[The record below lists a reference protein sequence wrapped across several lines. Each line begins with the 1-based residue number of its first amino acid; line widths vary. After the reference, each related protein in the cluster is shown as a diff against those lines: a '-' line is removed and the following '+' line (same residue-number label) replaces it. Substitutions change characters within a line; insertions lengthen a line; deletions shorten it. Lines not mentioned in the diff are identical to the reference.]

1 MQNMHLY
8 NMNDKPIGNRGEI
21 IIYRAEDNT
30 VQLAVR
36 MENETVWLTASQMAM
51 LFDRDV
57 KTIRKHINNA
67 LREELDKSLVVAN
80 FASTK
85 KYGRREGFTQQ
96 KEEII
101 YNLDVIIS
109 VGYRVKSQR
118 GVQFRQWANRILK
131 DYLVKGFAVNE
142 KLRREQ
148 LSDLRQLV
156 QIVGRT
162 VQSKAVESV
171 DETQAIFDVVLDYTY
186 ALDTLDN
193 YDYERL
199 TVKETTPEERFHAT
213 YENAMQTIAALR
225 EKFGGSTLFGNE
237 KDDSFKSSIGQ
248 IYQTFGGKDLYP
260 SVEEKAAM
268 LLYLVTK
275 NHSFSDGNKRIA
287 ATLFLWFLNN
297 NGILY
302 REDGTKR
309 LADNTLVALT
319 LMIAESRTEEKDTM
333 VKVVVNLIG
342 AGVWSMQIKAN
353 SEGNKFLQMFPYWVI
368 AYGVSLALLCPVAFF
383 SIWEHN
389 IDFILMCVV
398 LSIALVFALLIIAAF
413 VVAIIKKQYRNAG
426 RIVGIGVLLIIYTF
440 IVSLFAGMGEGAF
453 DNFGKRHPIPEG
465 MEYEETNVAE
475 GWYSCF
481 RTQQEWEWNLSLYGI
496 FTSDG

>member
-1 MQNMHLY
+1 
-8 NMNDKPIGNRGEI
+8 MNEIPIENRGEI

-30 VQLAVR
+30 IQLDVR
-36 MENETVWLTASQMAM
+36 MENETVWLTASQMAE
-51 LFDRDV
+51 LFGRDV

-67 LREELDKSLVVAN
+67 LHEELAGEVVGAK
-80 FASTK
+80 FASTTQH
-85 KYGRREGFTQQ
+85 GAMEGKTQTN
-96 KEEII
+96 EVMF
-101 YNLDVIIS
+101 YNLEMITSI
-109 VGYRVKSQR
+109 GFRVKSKR
-118 GVQFRQWANRILK
+118 GIQFRKWANHVLK
-131 DYLVKGFAVNE
+131 NYLIKGFAVNE

-162 VQSKAVESV
+162 VQSKAVESA

-199 TVKETTPEERFHAT
+199 TVKETTPEERFRAT
-213 YENAMQTIAALR
+213 YENAMQTISALR

-248 IYQTFGGKDLYP
+248 IYQTFGGTDLYP

-309 LADNTLVALT
+309 IADNTLVALT

-333 VKVVVNLIG
+333 VKVVVNLIN
-342 AGVWSMQIKAN
+342 QKN
-353 SEGNKFLQMFPYWVI
+353 
-368 AYGVSLALLCPVAFF
+368 
-383 SIWEHN
+383 
-389 IDFILMCVV
+389 
-398 LSIALVFALLIIAAF
+398 
-413 VVAIIKKQYRNAG
+413 
-426 RIVGIGVLLIIYTF
+426 
-440 IVSLFAGMGEGAF
+440 
-453 DNFGKRHPIPEG
+453 
-465 MEYEETNVAE
+465 
-475 GWYSCF
+475 
-481 RTQQEWEWNLSLYGI
+481 
-496 FTSDG
+496 